1 MNNAANATNATN
13 ATDEPY
19 DEESRIFE
27 AAVEEIR
34 HQRQDACRL
43 DGMRRNVQTT
53 DKVWAMSLWDDDLVY
68 GEDVRQSGACA
79 SAAYLLQKHVMA
91 HSEGHAGH
99 AKKPLCIMDTS
110 GVRPDGAATAPQ
122 DPRFFTYRV
131 TYNELSSFGTGRD
144 RREAREMAALQ
155 MLRILYPGTW
165 TYGQLYDA
173 LIPPFVPP
181 CKQVALDPRKSR
193 RLDRVERPEAPSW
206 AYR

>member
-1 MNNAANATNATN
+1 MS
-13 ATDEPY
+13 D

-53 DKVWAMSLWDDDLVY
+53 DRVWAMSLWDDDLVY

-91 HSEGHAGH
+91 HSEGNAM
-99 AKKPLCIMDTS
+99 KLCIMDTS
-110 GVRPDGAATAPQ
+110 DVHPNVAATAPQ
-122 DPRFFTYRV
+122 GERIFTFRV
-131 TYNELSSFGTGRD
+131 TYHGLSSFGTGRD

-181 CKQVALDPRKSR
+181 C
-193 RLDRVERPEAPSW
+193 ERPEAPSW
-206 AYR
+206 AYRKSRRLDRGERPEAPSWAYR

>member
-1 MNNAANATNATN
+1 MDAMS
-13 ATDEPY
+13 D

-53 DKVWAMSLWDDDLVY
+53 DRVWAMSLWDDDLVY

-91 HSEGHAGH
+91 HSEGNAM
-99 AKKPLCIMDTS
+99 KLCIMDTS
-110 GVRPDGAATAPQ
+110 DVHPNVAATAPQ
-122 DPRFFTYRV
+122 GERIFTFRV
-131 TYNELSSFGTGRD
+131 TYNGLSSFGTGRD

-181 CKQVALDPRKSR
+181 YEQVVLDTRKSR
-193 RLDRVERPEAPSW
+193 RLDRGERPEAPSW

>member
-1 MNNAANATNATN
+1 MDAMS
-13 ATDEPY
+13 D
-19 DEESRIFE
+19 DEEWQTPATFK

-91 HSEGHAGH
+91 HSEGNAM
-99 AKKPLCIMDTS
+99 KLCIMDTS
-110 GVRPDGAATAPQ
+110 DVLPNVAATAPQ
-122 DPRFFTYRV
+122 GERIFTFRI

-181 CKQVALDPRKSR
+181 SCWPYIASDTRKSR

>member
-1 MNNAANATNATN
+1 MDAMS
-13 ATDEPY
+13 D
-19 DEESRIFE
+19 DEEWQTPAAFE

-91 HSEGHAGH
+91 HSEGNAM
-99 AKKPLCIMDTS
+99 KLCIMDTS
-110 GVRPDGAATAPQ
+110 DVLPNVAATAPQ
-122 DPRFFTYRV
+122 GERIFTFRI

-181 CKQVALDPRKSR
+181 CEQVVLDTRKSR